1 MKKLLSVLFST
12 LQRGLR
18 GGLLFL
24 ALVASVSATYA
35 SDTQV
40 DGIWY
45 DFDSSTKTASVTY
58 RGRVYSS
65 YDAEYYGSVVIPE
78 TVTYSGT
85 TYSVTSIGNYAF
97 YDCPSLT
104 SVTIPNSVTSIGHC
118 AFYDCSK
125 LTSVTIPNSVTSIG
139 DWAFS
144 GCSALTSP
152 IYTANCFAY
161 MPTSYAGFYEI
172 PEGIRQIAGCAFYNC
187 SSLTSVTIPNSVTSI
202 GGDAFYGCS
211 SLTSI
216 TIPNSVTSIGNSAFY
231 GCSSL
236 TSITIP
242 NNIIS
247 IGEKAFCNCSSL
259 TVVQWNIKNY
269 PSSLTKTFLNC
280 PVTMF
285 VFGNNVEY
293 IPSNICSDMNKLQS
307 ITIPNNIVSI
317 GWGAFE
323 NCSSLTSVTIPNSVT
338 SIGNGAFD
346 GCYFTTENCINN
358 SSCTSNYEDF
368 FGATIVDSDTDG
380 ILVKDSMV
388 IACRGNV
395 ISASIPK
402 GVKSIEINAFSEHP
416 NLTSISIGNDVKI
429 IKAGAFKA
437 CETLTS
443 VSITDSV
450 ISIDHSAFEDCY
462 ALTDFN
468 ISSNIQFIESSALD
482 DTPWYKN
489 LPDGLVYVGDVLYA
503 YKGTMPA
510 NTSIDIKEGTVSISP
525 AAFYNCSTLVS
536 VTFPNSLLSIGSGSF
551 TNCTS
556 LTSIVV
562 PENAISIGELAFS
575 GCTALNTIIWNS
587 RGTYTKKIYTNSV
600 LPPSIADGMFVGN
613 EKKTAIF
620 DGSGAVIDSF
630 IFGENVEHIPGKLC
644 YKMTNLKNIN
654 LPVRLKTIGDA
665 AFYGCTSLTSITI
678 PDSVI
683 YVGHSAFEDAPLTS
697 IVWNAKKCE
706 DFFWKTGAGD
716 GGRPSQHPFMG
727 STKTTS
733 ITFGEG
739 VEHIPG
745 QICKRMTGLTSITIP
760 NSVTSIG
767 GSAFIECSAL
777 YSINLG
783 NSVTSIGNYA
793 FSDCSSLT
801 SITIP
806 NSVTIIGDYAFRECS
821 ALSSINLGNSVMS
834 IGNNAFSNCSSL
846 TSVTIPNSVTSIG
859 SYAFSN
865 CPALT
870 SVTINNSATSIE
882 SGAFRECSA
891 LSSINLGNSV
901 TSIGDKAF
909 FDCSRLNNVVLGNSV
924 MTIGERAFCNCSI
937 RSLTIPNSVTSI
949 GDGAFGNNSFTSVT
963 VPSSV
968 TSVGYSIFGG
978 CNRLSSIVWNA
989 NTGDSYYDYDGTP
1002 ISPIGT
1008 LNALKS
1014 IVFGDSVEYI
1024 PAEMCHNSN
1033 SIESVTIGKNV
1044 KRIGKLA
1051 FNNCTG
1057 LTQVNYTG
1065 DVLGWCQMNFT
1076 YINDNPNYYAKNLYI
1091 NGEKVIDLVIP
1102 KSVKTINPYTFYGCS
1117 ELSSLVIPKS
1127 VTSIGTDAFGEC
1139 RKLYDIYCYPTTP
1152 PTAEESSFA
1161 NYNVNLYV
1169 PCESLKDYQMDMV
1182 FGSFKYIQCLEDL
1195 IPSEPQDTTITHT
1208 AEMVTICEG
1217 EAYKWHGYEYS
1228 QSGTYTYTETEET
1241 EEYIYHNVYT
1251 LELTVLPSETI
1262 EYVIEAEDSYEWHG
1276 VVYTESGT
1284 YTYRYECTTE
1294 ILYLT
1299 IKDTPDTPDNPIIDT
1314 VITGL
1319 QYADAYFIAD
1329 AEYGD
1334 YWVFDLYQDYDAYD
1348 YVYPEVYVMVN
1359 EAYSKNSL
1367 NGTYNVFYTEYY
1379 TDAESMISTDDEA
1392 EDFVGTLTIKHV
1404 EGTNYSFNGSFVV
1417 DGTTYTYDQI
1427 VNVFA
1432 WEYSA
1437 EEETYYELT
1446 LSEIDSPDTPDT
1458 PDRVLSCAEAV
1469 TICLETG
1476 TTATTEEYTIR
1487 GYVTDIKTE
1496 YSEQYNNISFY
1507 MADTQDGGH
1516 VLYTYRVKPKFEADV
1531 AVKVGDFVEVVGTLV
1546 NYNGLLP
1553 EVYPGIYTIVNE
1565 PGSPT
1570 GTSDILSPTSNTQKL
1585 VKDGQLLI
1593 IHDGKTYT
1601 VMGAE
1606 VK

>member
-1 MKKLLSVLFST
+1 MKQKLFT
-12 LQRGLR
+12 F
-18 GGLLFL
+18 FL
-24 ALVASVSATYA
+24 ALVASVGAIYA
-35 SDTQV
+35 SYIEV

-45 DFDSSTKTASVTY
+45 GFNESNKTATVTY
-58 RGRVYSS
+58 RGDDYDSYSN
-65 YDAEYYGSVVIPE
+65 EYSGSVFIPSS
-78 TVTYSGT
+78 VTYNGT
-85 TYSVTSIGNYAF
+85 TYNVTSIGASAF
-97 YDCPSLT
+97 R
-104 SVTIPNSVTSIGHC
+104 N
-118 AFYDCSK
+118 
-125 LTSVTIPNSVTSIG
+125 
-139 DWAFS
+139 
-144 GCSALTSP
+144 
-152 IYTANCFAY
+152 
-161 MPTSYAGFYEI
+161 
-172 PEGIRQIAGCAFYNC
+172 
-187 SSLTSVTIPNSVTSI
+187 
-202 GGDAFYGCS
+202 CS

-216 TIPNSVTSIGNSAFY
+216 TIPNSVTSIEGAAFKGSTSLTSVTIPESITRIGWYPFSDCSSLTSVVWNAKNCADSDKYYPFHGIGSQITSFTLGENVEYIPAGLCSNMSKLTAITIPNSVTSIGQSAFSY
-231 GCSSL
+231 CSSL

-242 NNIIS
+242 NNVVS
-247 IGEKAFCNCSSL
+247 IGNRAFDNCSLLSS
-259 TVVQWNIKNY
+259 VVWNAKNAADNEQPFY
-269 PSSLTKTFLNC
+269 NIASQITSFTF
-280 PVTMF
+280 
-285 VFGNNVEY
+285 GDNVEH
-293 IPSNICSDMNKLQS
+293 IPAELCKDMNQLTS
-307 ITIPNNIVSI
+307 ITIPNSVISI
-317 GWGAFE
+317 GESAFY
-323 NCSSLTSVTIPNSVT
+323 NCSALASVIIPNSVMSIGKSAFYNTEIYNDESNWENSVLYINNCLIKSQNDSQSSYTIKDGTRTIGDNAFHGHSILTSVTIPNGVV
-338 SIGNGAFD
+338 SIGN
-346 GCYFTTENCINN
+346 
-358 SSCTSNYEDF
+358 
-368 FGATIVDSDTDG
+368 
-380 ILVKDSMV
+380 
-388 IACRGNV
+388 R
-395 ISASIPK
+395 
-402 GVKSIEINAFSEHP
+402 
-416 NLTSISIGNDVKI
+416 
-429 IKAGAFKA
+429 
-437 CETLTS
+437 
-443 VSITDSV
+443 
-450 ISIDHSAFEDCY
+450 
-462 ALTDFN
+462 
-468 ISSNIQFIESSALD
+468 
-482 DTPWYKN
+482 
-489 LPDGLVYVGDVLYA
+489 
-503 YKGTMPA
+503 
-510 NTSIDIKEGTVSISP
+510 
-525 AAFYNCSTLVS
+525 AFYNC
-536 VTFPNSLLSIGSGSF
+536 F
-551 TNCTS
+551 
-556 LTSIVV
+556 
-562 PENAISIGELAFS
+562 
-575 GCTALNTIIWNS
+575 
-587 RGTYTKKIYTNSV
+587 
-600 LPPSIADGMFVGN
+600 
-613 EKKTAIF
+613 
-620 DGSGAVIDSF
+620 
-630 IFGENVEHIPGKLC
+630 
-644 YKMTNLKNIN
+644 
-654 LPVRLKTIGDA
+654 
-665 AFYGCTSLTSITI
+665 
-678 PDSVI
+678 
-683 YVGHSAFEDAPLTS
+683 
-697 IVWNAKKCE
+697 
-706 DFFWKTGAGD
+706 
-716 GGRPSQHPFMG
+716 
-727 STKTTS
+727 
-733 ITFGEG
+733 
-739 VEHIPG
+739 
-745 QICKRMTGLTSITIP
+745 GLTSITIP
-760 NSVTSIG
+760 NSVTRIG
-767 GSAFIECSAL
+767 DEAFYGCSSLMSVTIGDKLTNIATSLFRECTSLASL
-777 YSINLG
+777 TIG
-783 NSVTSIGNYA
+783 NSVTSIGA
-793 FSDCSSLT
+793 
-801 SITIP
+801 
-806 NSVTIIGDYAFRECS
+806 GAFR
-821 ALSSINLGNSVMS
+821 
-834 IGNNAFSNCSSL
+834 NCSSL
-846 TSVTIPNSVTSIG
+846 TSVTIP
-859 SYAFSN
+859 
-865 CPALT
+865 
-870 SVTINNSATSIE
+870 
-882 SGAFRECSA
+882 
-891 LSSINLGNSV
+891 NSV

-924 MTIGERAFCNCSI
+924 MIIGERAFCNCSI

-989 NTGDSYYDYDGTP
+989 NTRDYDY
-1002 ISPIGT
+1002 SPIGT

-1127 VTSIGTDAFGEC
+1127 VTSIGADAFGEC

-1251 LELTVLPSETI
+1251 LELTVLPSKTI

-1348 YVYPEVYVMVN
+1348 YVYPAVYVMVN

-1367 NGTYNVFYTEYY
+1367 NGTYNVLYTEYY

-1404 EGTNYSFNGSFVV
+1404 KGTNYSFNGSFVV
-1417 DGTTYTYDQI
+1417 DGITYTYDQI
-1427 VNVFA
+1427 VSVFA
-1432 WEYSA
+1432 YEYSA

-1458 PDRVLSCAEAV
+1458 PERVLSCEEAV
-1469 TICLETG
+1469 ALCLETG

-1487 GYVTDIKTE
+1487 GYVTEITTE
-1496 YSEQYNNISFY
+1496 YSERYNDISFY
-1507 MADTQDGGH
+1507 MADTKDGGQ
-1516 VLYTYRVKPKFEADV
+1516 VLFTYRIKPMFETDC
-1531 AVKVGDFVEVVGTLV
+1531 AVKVGDFVEAVGPLV
-1546 NYNGLLP
+1546 NYNGNSP
-1553 EVYPGIYTIVNE
+1553 EVYPGVYTIVNE
-1565 PGSPT
+1565 PELPT
-1570 GTSDILSPTSNTQKL
+1570 GTSDIQLPTSNTKKV

-1593 IHDGKTYT
+1593 LRDGVEYT
-1601 VMGAE
+1601 IMGAT